1 MFSRNRLESVLFV
14 KEVFLHN
21 KIQKK
26 EDVFGD
32 LTTTLTERKLVW
44 NSMKACEGYKEIEKF
59 LDPIKE

>member
-1 MFSRNRLESVLFV
+1 MLFV

-26 EDVFGD
+26 EDVFGE